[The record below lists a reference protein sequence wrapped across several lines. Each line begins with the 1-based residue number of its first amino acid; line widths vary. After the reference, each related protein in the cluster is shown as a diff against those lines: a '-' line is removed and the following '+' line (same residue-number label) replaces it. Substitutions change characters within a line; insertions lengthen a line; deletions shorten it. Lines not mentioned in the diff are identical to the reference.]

1 MQTAARGKMN
11 TKRYLWCE
19 KTEAEYMEIKAK
31 IEQRR
36 VEMLTLDNHQKLDW
50 PAKNQELLSW
60 LDRSH
65 QYIEGYRAGPG
76 IDEEWD
82 KVCDKAHQGWQDL
95 KNEVN
100 LLIDLSS
107 FPG

>member
-1 MQTAARGKMN
+1 MN

-36 VEMLTLDNHQKLDW
+36 VEMLSLDNRQKLDW
-50 PAKNQELLSW
+50 PAKNQELLNW

-82 KVCDKAHQGWQDL
+82 KVCDKAHQGWQNL

>member
-1 MQTAARGKMN
+1 MN

-36 VEMLTLDNHQKLDW
+36 VEMLTLDHRQKLDW
-50 PAKNQELLSW
+50 PVKNQELLDW

-65 QYIEGYRAGPG
+65 QYIKSYRAGPD

-95 KNEVN
+95 KNEVS
-100 LLIDLSS
+100 LLLDLSS